1 MGLHPGIYWRPQP
14 FTAFDKREGKGL
26 GSSQGSTYLGIAM
39 SIVEKLNAILAEHAA
54 TRVNGKVASER
65 THTAAKESLRASFRQ
80 LGELGYRL
88 EDPRNL
94 AEKHIKALC
103 RHWYENKRAPKTMQG
118 NLSHL
123 RICCGWIGKSNLVKG
138 IGHYLPEVPAAELRV
153 SAVARKSKSWAEL
166 GIDVREKVEEAD
178 ALDWRFGLMIRAMV
192 AFGLRRMEVL
202 QMIPWKV
209 DKGDKFAV
217 YEAKGGRPRDVYITT
232 EVQRQVL
239 DQIKARI
246 KTKTAPL
253 GWAKRPDGKVASLK
267 YSERRYNYLMAKIGI
282 TKEHSKAVGHGLR
295 AQFAENAALI
305 VNMLPP
311 TLGGTGG
318 QMPREELDLLR
329 TGVSELL
336 GHSRI
341 GVTPAYYGSFG
352 REGTPDAPEKART
365 AIEEGIAL
373 LPVDGLAGV
382 SSVRRGDC
390 LKLSGELAEAE
401 IYIDLRHVNALW
413 ERHSARHNTDWLA
426 PTAQSNLAAIEAAA
440 TSLVRAQP
448 DD

>member
-1 MGLHPGIYWRPQP
+1 
-14 FTAFDKREGKGL
+14 
-26 GSSQGSTYLGIAM
+26 M

-80 LGELGYRL
+80 LGELGFRL

-94 AEKHIKALC
+94 AEKHIAALC
-103 RHWYENKRAPKTMQG
+103 RHWYANKRAPKTMQG

-123 RICCGWIGKSNLVKG
+123 RIYCGWIGKSNLVKG
-138 IGHYLPEVPAAELRV
+138 ISHYLPDVPAAELRV
-153 SAVARKSKSWAEL
+153 STVAVKSKSWAEL

-202 QMIPWKV
+202 QMVPWKV
-209 DKGDKFAV
+209 DQGDKFAA
-217 YEAKGGRPRDVYITT
+217 YATKGGRPRDVYITT

-239 DQIKARI
+239 DQIKKRI
-246 KTKTAPL
+246 KTKDAAL
-253 GWAKRPDGKVASLK
+253 GWNTRPNGRPASLA
-267 YSERRYNYLMAKIGI
+267 YSIRRYNYLMSCIGI
-282 TKEHSKAVGHGLR
+282 TREYSEAVGHGLR

-318 QMPREELDLLR
+318 QMPRDELNLLR
-329 TGVSELL
+329 AGVSESL

-341 GVTPAYYGSFG
+341 GITPAYYGTFG
-352 REGTPDAPEKART
+352 REGAPDAPGKARA
-365 AIEEGIAL
+365 AIEQGIAL
-373 LPVDGLAGV
+373 LPVDGLIGV
-382 SSVRRGDC
+382 SSGRRGDC
-390 LKLSGELAEAE
+390 LKLSGELAAAE

-413 ERHSARHNTDWLA
+413 ERHSARHATDWLT

-440 TSLVRAQP
+440 TSLVRAQSNRQ
-448 DD
+448 